1 MPQYLTKV
9 EGFLGKYLYLPA
21 EGPQWVANYLWSVR
35 STKLYL
41 FLSYHWETSLHFGG
55 VTKYLYLFGRRVS
68 PVRDLR
74 DSAMPPE
81 NLLLVGSDEPEITK
95 IEDPQNH
102 VENPIRSPPRSLLG
116 KRLFFAD
123 SDDEDSTTQPPAPPL
138 NGGDPSRDEK
148 DSDSDVEI
156 MFVEDEPETSQVG
169 HNTSPNISPTS
180 SPPPPVEVI
189 LPPEKKPR
197 LSPVALSHSAFS
209 SAYLGS
215 FLVGNAWS
223 TVKGKGYVK
232 PGDEIKIERDSPQGS
247 ASSKANSSKGG
258 AKAKKPDGKDKGKTK
273 QLSIATLMKP
283 PPPQPKVSKK
293 KVDTVVRLTNSGGFG
308 SFKKFVST

>member
-9 EGFLGKYLYLPA
+9 EGYLGKYLYLPA

-35 STKLYL
+35 STKLCL
-41 FLSYHWETSLHFGG
+41 FPSYHWETSLHFGG
-55 VTKYLYLFGRRVS
+55 VRIYLYLFGIGRVS
-68 PVRDLR
+68 PVRDRIR
-74 DSAMPPE
+74 DSAMSPE
-81 NLLLVGSDEPEITK
+81 NLLLDEPETTK
-95 IEDPQNH
+95 TEDPKNH

-123 SDDEDSTTQPPAPPL
+123 SDDEDFTTQHPAPPL
-138 NGGDPSRDEK
+138 NGGDSSRDEK
-148 DSDSDVEI
+148 NSNSDVEI
-156 MFVEDEPETSQVG
+156 LLLEDEPETSGVG
-169 HNTSPNISPTS
+169 HTTSSNISPTS
-180 SPPPPVEVI
+180 SPPPPVEII

-197 LSPVALSHSAFS
+197 LSQAALSHSAFS

-283 PPPQPKVSKK
+283 SQPKVSKK
-293 KVDTVVRLTNSGGFG
+293 KVDTVVRLTNNGGFG
-308 SFKKFVST
+308 SLKKFVSTRN